1 MTRRPLPPGPV
12 PAPRGPFLLERP
24 RRRRGCRGCLSGLSW
39 GLFLLAAGAVGLHFG
54 LSGTFGHRRAVTLLV
69 LGADQPQA
77 GQARS
82 DTLMLVRIHLR
93 PSPQV
98 VVLSLPRDTRVRLP
112 GHRGWRK
119 LNAAFALGGVDLTRR
134 TVSDRFG
141 VYPDYYLILYSE
153 GLAAVVDALGGVP
166 VQVPCRMD
174 YDDNAQD
181 LHIHLRPGR
190 QRLNGPQ
197 AVGLVRFRD
206 DRRGDLGR
214 IERQQMF
221 VRALVRQALRPQTL
235 LRLGPLW
242 KAARRALETDLGT
255 WQLLGLT
262 YRLRKLPAESL
273 HTRLLPGQA
282 RYIGGVSYY
291 LPATWDAEAELEP

>member
-1 MTRRPLPPGPV
+1 MTRRPLPSGPFPGPV
-12 PAPRGPFLLERP
+12 GRSRWERP
-24 RRRRGCRGCLSGLSW
+24 RRRGCRSCLGGLLL
-39 GLFLLAAGAVGLHFG
+39 GLFLLAVGAVGLHFG
-54 LSGTFGHRRAVTLLV
+54 LSGTFGSRRAVTLLV
-69 LGADQPQA
+69 LGVDQPQN

-82 DTLMLVRIHLR
+82 DTLLLVRVHLR

-112 GHRGWRK
+112 GRRGWHK
-119 LNAAFALGGVDLTRR
+119 LNAAFALGGIDLARR

-141 VYPDYYLILYSE
+141 VYPDYSLILYSE

-166 VQVPCRMD
+166 VEVPCRMD

-181 LHIHLRPGR
+181 LHIHLRPGW
-190 QRLNGPQ
+190 QKLNGTQ

-214 IERQQMF
+214 IERQQIF
-221 VRALVRQALRPQTL
+221 LRALVKHLLRPSTL

-242 KAARRALETDLGT
+242 KAARRTLETDLGT
-255 WQLLGLT
+255 WQLLGLG
-262 YRLRKLPAESL
+262 YRLRKLPPENL
-273 HTRLLPGQA
+273 HTRVLPGRP

-291 LPATWDAEAELEP
+291 LPSTWDMEAALEP